1 MSQLPLKILIVED
14 SVERQGILKDLYRDH
29 AWILAN
35 TARRAIRL
43 LAVYD
48 FDLISLDYDL
58 DGEDCGDT
66 VAEFIKRSRNAN
78 SKVLVHS
85 MNVQGVAQIQEHL
98 PNSIAVPISK
108 IIRDNRTFKRFR
120 ESINKSLDIDW
131 AWVFK
136 REKN

>member
-58 DGEDCGDT
+58 DGEDRGDK
-66 VAEFIKRSRNAN
+66 VAGFIKRSRNAN

-85 MNVQGVAQIQEHL
+85 MNVQGVARIQEHL

-120 ESINKSLDIDW
+120 ESINKSSDIDW